1 MTDEPTAVVP
11 VVSQPDGLTTA
22 QVAERV
28 AAGLANVDESS
39 VGRSTGQ
46 IVRANVF
53 TYFNGLIATLTVLV
67 LIFGSPADAL
77 FGIIAVIN
85 IVIGVVQELRAKKT
99 LDALAVLNAPRARVL
114 RDGATAEV
122 EVTAVVR
129 DDVLLLAPG
138 DQVVVDGEVVEAE
151 HLGVDESLLTGEADP
166 LSKQAGDEVL
176 SGSFV
181 TAGSG
186 RFRATR
192 VGAEAYAAKLAAEA
206 KRFTLVRSELR
217 DGVTTILRF
226 ITIVLIPVGI
236 ASFASQ
242 LWRVE
247 LPFPDAVVR
256 TVASLVGMIPEGL
269 VLLTSVALAVS
280 VVRLGRRKTLVQ
292 ELAAVE
298 GLARVDTVCLDKT
311 GTLTEGGIELDSIEA
326 LGGTEASVREALGA
340 FARADENPNP
350 TQLAVAEACP
360 EPAGGWRVTDTVPFS
375 SARKWS
381 AVVFSGD
388 HPGTYV
394 FGAPEV
400 ILAATDPSDPVRA
413 RADELA
419 ATGRRVLLLAFSGAE
434 PEGEVLPDAIA
445 PVALVT
451 LSERIRQDA
460 PETLEY
466 FREQG
471 VHIKVISGDN
481 PLTVASVA
489 RTVGVPGAEEGVDAR
504 TLPTDEEALADVID
518 DNAVFGRVQ
527 PKQKQAMVH
536 ALQSHGHTVAM
547 TGDGVNDVLAL
558 KDADIGVAMGSGS
571 AASRA
576 VAQLVLLDGRYTSLP
591 LAVAEGRR
599 VIANIERVATLFV
612 TKNAYAALLALAAAV
627 AGVQFP
633 FLPRHLTLVNALT
646 IGIPGFFLSLAPST
660 ERARTGFVKRVL
672 WRSVPAGLVSGAAV
686 FTVFRLSGASLSDG
700 GPGGE
705 IDVATIDADASSL
718 AVMALLSVGLFV
730 TYLVAR
736 PMSPPRWL
744 LMGFLV
750 GAAILAFLVPW
761 SVEFFQLEL
770 PDEPAEFIDLIVV
783 IPVACLILELV
794 WRWVDRHLAGRDPE
808 LGPDADEEPDRAS
821 AAA

>member
-1 MTDEPTAVVP
+1 MTATTAADDP
-11 VVSQPDGLTTA
+11 VDGRLGLTAA

-28 AAGLANVDESS
+28 AAGRVNVDESS
-39 VGRSTGQ
+39 VGRSTGE
-46 IVRANVF
+46 IIRANVF
-53 TYFNGLIATLTVLV
+53 TYFNGLIASLTVLV

-77 FGIIAVIN
+77 FGIIAVVN
-85 IVIGVVQELRAKKT
+85 VVIGVVQELRAKKT
-99 LDALAVLNAPRARVL
+99 LDSLAVLNAPKARVL
-114 RDGATAEV
+114 RDGSVVEI
-122 EVTAVVR
+122 EVTGVVE

-138 DQVVVDGEVVEAE
+138 DQVVVDGEVLEAD

-166 LSKQAGDEVL
+166 MSKHAGDEVL

-192 VGAEAYAAKLAAEA
+192 VGGDAYAAKLAAEA

-217 DGVTTILRF
+217 DGITTILRF
-226 ITIVLIPVGI
+226 ITIVLIPVGL

-242 LWRVE
+242 LWRVD
-247 LPFPDAVVR
+247 LPFADAVVR

-311 GTLTEGGIELDSIEA
+311 GTLTEGGIQLETVEA
-326 LGGTEASVREALGA
+326 LGGTEASLRDALGA

-350 TQLAVAEACP
+350 TQLAVSEAIDAP
-360 EPAGGWRVTDTVPFS
+360 TGAWRVTGTVPFS

-381 AVVFSGD
+381 AVAFTGEA
-388 HPGTYV
+388 PGTYV

-400 ILAATDPSDPVRA
+400 ILAEVGADDPVRR

-419 ATGRRVLLLAFSGAE
+419 ATGRRVLLLAFSPDELA
-434 PEGEVLPDAIA
+434 GEELPDAIS
-445 PVALVT
+445 PMGLVT
-451 LSERIRQDA
+451 LSERIRADA
-460 PETLEY
+460 PETLAY

-471 VHIKVISGDN
+471 VDIKVISGDN
-481 PLTVASVA
+481 PLTVAAVA
-489 RTVGVPGAEEGVDAR
+489 RTVGVPDAEHGVDAR
-504 TLPTDEEALADVID
+504 TLPDDPEALADVLET
-518 DNAVFGRVQ
+518 NAVFGRVQ
-527 PKQKQAMVH
+527 PQQKQAMVH
-536 ALQSHGHTVAM
+536 ALQARGHTVAM

-612 TKNAYAALLALAAAV
+612 TKNAYAALLALAAAM
-627 AGVQFP
+627 AGVVFP
-633 FLPRHLTLVNALT
+633 FLPRHLTLVNFLT
-646 IGIPGFFLSLAPST
+646 IGVPGFFLSLAPST
-660 ERARTGFVKRVL
+660 ERARTGFVSRVL
-672 WRSVPAGLVSGAAV
+672 WRSVPAGVVSGAAV
-686 FTVFRLSGASLSDG
+686 FLVFLLSGTSLSDG
-700 GPGGE
+700 
-705 IDVATIDADASSL
+705 ALTTADASSADTEASSL
-718 AVMALLSVGLFV
+718 AVMALLGVGLFV

-736 PMSPPRWL
+736 PMSPPRWA
-744 LMGFLV
+744 LMIVLV
-750 GAAILAFLVPW
+750 AAAVLAFVIPW
-761 SVEFFQLEL
+761 SKDFFMLQL
-770 PDEPAEFIDLIVV
+770 PDELSDFAGVAIVV
-783 IPVACLILELV
+783 PIAWVILEVV
-794 WRWVDRHLAGRDPE
+794 WRWVDRRLAGHE
-808 LGPDADEEPDRAS
+808 A
-821 AAA
+821 